1 MRGGSNGNAQIQA
14 SAAVQGTSEFSHLLE
29 VGAGLGQD
37 PQDSGA
43 LLVYVAVTAV
53 ANLPL
58 GVAVIC
64 GPDAIR
70 PPAT

>member
-1 MRGGSNGNAQIQA
+1 MLRSRRARRCRARPSSPTSSKWAPGWA
-14 SAAVQGTSEFSHLLE
+14 GT
-29 VGAGLGQD
+29 
-37 PQDSGA
+37 PQDGGA

-58 GVAVIC
+58 GVAYRVTVIC